1 MKLQTLLIVTFTLS
15 VAGCAKEEQAV
26 PDEVDAAQAPPPAA
40 VAPPAENKEWQ
51 NDAFMEHMHAHA
63 KMLDDLNFA
72 LADGDL
78 DGAMTPAYWLSGHET
93 VSDVPSEL
101 LPYLYGMREAAS
113 DVEEATDLAA
123 AKLAAERINEQCQGC
138 HIAAEVTVE

>member
-1 MKLQTLLIVTFTLS
+1 MKLHTLLIAGFALS

-26 PDEVDAAQAPPPAA
+26 PEMVDEAQAPPPAA
-40 VAPPAENKEWQ
+40 ESLPAENNEWQ

-63 KMLDDLNFA
+63 EMLDDLNFA

-78 DGAMTPAYWLSGHET
+78 DAAMTPAYWMSRHET
-93 VSDVPSEL
+93 VTDVPSETQF
-101 LPYLYGMREAAS
+101 YLVGMREAAR

-123 AKLAAERINEQCQGC
+123 AQLGAERINEQCQGC
-138 HIAAEVTVE
+138 HAAAGVTVE